1 MYKVMIFIDGTWLY
15 RTLPRLA
22 EQSGKSEFKID
33 YGVLPQVV
41 GRELADRLGVDPA
54 GIDVVRN
61 HIFASLPTNYDHL
74 DEGLITRQNEFYK
87 LLREDYHYE
96 TELFNID
103 FRGRRVRQADRD
115 PSDSFQPR
123 EKCVDIALASKML
136 YQAAMPFGMDI
147 AAAVLGDRD
156 FTPVLQTVRQLSK
169 RVMLVSVR
177 SSCAQE
183 LADPEDRERVKDYDT
198 LWMDD
203 HIEELE
209 LRYEPQWLECQ
220 SPEHVGDR
228 AFQTTYRPRRGE
240 PVYCDACRAAYAQ
253 RRVTSVSTSIYQ
265 EEDNEVDYGSQAGLP
280 VIGETL
286 EGVVEFK
293 KEDKGYGFV
302 TTDDGVSFFF
312 HLSDLEGLDFETLE
326 EGREVV
332 FEVKTLPVGG
342 KAGAAQDVRSID
354 YQDARDMDDQ
364 QMDDQEMDDQ
374 EMRSTEE

>member
-1 MYKVMIFIDGTWLY
+1 MVREVNMYKVMIFIDGTWLY

-33 YGVLPQVV
+33 YGVLPRVV
-41 GRELADRLGVDPA
+41 ARELSERLGV
-54 GIDVVRN
+54 GSEGVDVVRN
-61 HIFASLPTNYDHL
+61 HIFASLPTNYDPL
-74 DEGLITRQNEFYK
+74 DENLITRQNEFYK

-103 FRGRRVRQADRD
+103 FRGRRVRHSDRS
-115 PSDSFQPR
+115 PEDSFQPR

-156 FTPVLQTVRQLSK
+156 FTPVLQTVRQLGK
-169 RVMLVSVR
+169 RVLLVSVR

-183 LADPEDRERVKDYDT
+183 LADPEDRERVKDFDVI
-198 LWMDD
+198 WMDD
-203 HIEELE
+203 LIEELE

-220 SPEHVGDR
+220 SPEHEGDR

-240 PVYCDACRAAYAQ
+240 PVYCDACRQAYAQ
-253 RRVTSVSTSIYQ
+253 RRSTNGLYVDTS
-265 EEDNEVDYGSQAGLP
+265 EDDIDYGPQVGLP
-280 VIGETL
+280 VLGETL

-293 KEDKGYGFV
+293 KEEKGYGFV

-312 HLSDLEGLDFETLE
+312 HLSDLEDLDFESLS
-326 EGREVV
+326 EGQKVI
-332 FEVKTLPVGG
+332 FEVKTLPSGG
-342 KAGAAQDVRSID
+342 KAGAAQNVRPL
-354 YQDARDMDDQ
+354 
-364 QMDDQEMDDQ
+364 E
-374 EMRSTEE
+374 

>member
-22 EQSGKSEFKID
+22 EQSGKGEFKID

-41 GRELADRLGVDPA
+41 ARELAERLGVEQA

-61 HIFASLPTNYDHL
+61 HIFASLPTNYDHQ

-156 FTPVLQTVRQLSK
+156 FTPVLQTVRQLGK

-220 SPEHVGDR
+220 SPEHEGDR

-253 RRVTSVSTSIYQ
+253 RRVTSVTTSSYQ
-265 EEDNEVDYGSQAGLP
+265 EDEEIDYGPQAGLP

-342 KAGAAQDVRSID
+342 KAGAAQDVRSIE
-354 YQDARDMDDQ
+354 YQEE
-364 QMDDQEMDDQ
+364 DQEPLEDD
-374 EMRSTEE
+374 

>member
-1 MYKVMIFIDGTWLY
+1 MEPGSIAPSLAWPSKAARVSSKSTTACCPRWWLASW
-15 RTLPRLA
+15 PSA
-22 EQSGKSEFKID
+22 WGGPS
-33 YGVLPQVV
+33 
-41 GRELADRLGVDPA
+41 

-87 LLREDYHYE
+87 LLREDYHYD

-115 PSDSFQPR
+115 PADSFQPR

-156 FTPVLQTVRQLSK
+156 FTPVLQTVRQLGK
-169 RVMLVSVR
+169 RVLLVSVR

-220 SPEHVGDR
+220 SPEHEGER
-228 AFQTTYRPRRGE
+228 RFQTTYRPAGANR
-240 PVYCDACRAAYAQ
+240 
-253 RRVTSVSTSIYQ
+253 STAMPAGPPMPSA
-265 EEDNEVDYGSQAGLP
+265 GSPAWSPPPMRMTTRL
-280 VIGETL
+280 
-286 EGVVEFK
+286 
-293 KEDKGYGFV
+293 
-302 TTDDGVSFFF
+302 TTDP
-312 HLSDLEGLDFETLE
+312 
-326 EGREVV
+326 R
-332 FEVKTLPVGG
+332 P
-342 KAGAAQDVRSID
+342 ACP
-354 YQDARDMDDQ
+354 
-364 QMDDQEMDDQ
+364 
-374 EMRSTEE
+374 

>member
-265 EEDNEVDYGSQAGLP
+265 EDEEVDYGPQAGMP

-342 KAGAAQDVRSID
+342 KAGAAQDVRGVD
-354 YQDARDMDDQ
+354 YQEAQDMGDQ
-364 QMDDQEMDDQ
+364 EMNDQEMDDQ

>member
-22 EQSGKSEFKID
+22 EQSGKSEFKSTTACCPRWWAASWPIAW
-33 YGVLPQVV
+33 GWTPRHRRGAQ
-41 GRELADRLGVDPA
+41 
-54 GIDVVRN
+54 

-177 SSCAQE
+177 SS
-183 LADPEDRERVKDYDT
+183 
-198 LWMDD
+198 
-203 HIEELE
+203 
-209 LRYEPQWLECQ
+209 
-220 SPEHVGDR
+220 
-228 AFQTTYRPRRGE
+228 
-240 PVYCDACRAAYAQ
+240 
-253 RRVTSVSTSIYQ
+253 
-265 EEDNEVDYGSQAGLP
+265 
-280 VIGETL
+280 
-286 EGVVEFK
+286 
-293 KEDKGYGFV
+293 
-302 TTDDGVSFFF
+302 
-312 HLSDLEGLDFETLE
+312 
-326 EGREVV
+326 
-332 FEVKTLPVGG
+332 
-342 KAGAAQDVRSID
+342 
-354 YQDARDMDDQ
+354 
-364 QMDDQEMDDQ
+364 
-374 EMRSTEE
+374 

>member
-1 MYKVMIFIDGTWLY
+1 MIFIDGTWLY

-22 EQSGKSEFKID
+22 EQSGKGEFKID
-33 YGVLPQVV
+33 YGVLPKVV
-41 GRELADRLGVDPA
+41 ARELADRLGVDYA

-74 DEGLITRQNEFYK
+74 DEGLITRQNEFYT

-115 PSDSFQPR
+115 PGDNFQPR

-147 AAAVLGDRD
+147 AAVVLGDRD
-156 FTPVLQTVRQLSK
+156 FTPVLQTVRQLGK
-169 RVMLVSVR
+169 RVLLVSVR

-203 HIEELE
+203 HIDELE

-220 SPEHVGDR
+220 SPEHVGER

-240 PVYCDACRAAYAQ
+240 PVYCDACRSAYSQ
-253 RRVTSVSTSIYQ
+253 RRSSGASAGYQ
-265 EEDNEVDYGSQAGLP
+265 EEESEYGPQAGLP
-280 VIGETL
+280 TIGETL

-293 KEDKGYGFV
+293 KEEKGYGFV
-302 TTDDGVSFFF
+302 TTDDGISFFF
-312 HLSDLEGLDFETLE
+312 HLSDLEDLDFESLE
-326 EGREVV
+326 EGQEVL

-342 KAGAAQDVRSID
+342 KAGAAQNVRP
-354 YQDARDMDDQ
+354 M
-364 QMDDQEMDDQ
+364 
-374 EMRSTEE
+374 EE

>member
-1 MYKVMIFIDGTWLY
+1 MIFIDGTWLY

-22 EQSGKSEFKID
+22 EQSGKGEFKID

-41 GRELADRLGVDPA
+41 ARELADRLGVDPA
-54 GIDVVRN
+54 GVDVVRN

-183 LADPEDRERVKDYDT
+183 LADPEDREGVKDYDT

-203 HIEELE
+203 HIDELE

-253 RRVTSVSTSIYQ
+253 RRVTAVGSTFQ
-265 EEDNEVDYGSQAGLP
+265 DDEEFDYGPQAGMP

-326 EGREVV
+326 EGREVI
-332 FEVKTLPVGG
+332 FEVKTLPIGG
-342 KAGAAQDVRSID
+342 KAGAAQDVRPID
-354 YQDARDMDDQ
+354 DQDAQPVDDQ
-364 QMDDQEMDDQ
+364 D
-374 EMRSTEE
+374 MRSMEE

>member
-22 EQSGKSEFKID
+22 EQSGKGEFKID

-41 GRELADRLGVDPA
+41 ARELAERLGVDPL

-87 LLREDYHYE
+87 LLREDYHYD

-156 FTPVLQTVRQLSK
+156 FTPVLQTVRQLGK
-169 RVMLVSVR
+169 RVLLVSVR

-220 SPEHVGDR
+220 SPEHEGER
-228 AFQTTYRPRRGE
+228 RFQTTYRPRRGE

-253 RRVTSVSTSIYQ
+253 RRVTNVVTTTYEDD
-265 EEDNEVDYGSQAGLP
+265 EEMDYGPQAGLP

-326 EGREVV
+326 EGREVI

-342 KAGAAQDVRSID
+342 KAGAARDVRALE
-354 YQDARDMDDQ
+354 YEDD
-364 QMDDQEMDDQ
+364 
-374 EMRSTEE
+374 EEPLED